1 MRKQQQQQKNGQQN
15 NRSRSHWNRPM
26 QNQQQF
32 HTMKVIDFELSAK
45 LKFWYLMQTL
55 LSFHHDTGL
64 LYQTIA
70 LMSKALKGRLTT
82 LPHWLIDIND
92 RLMDTF
98 LLVVRMWIKKVARS
112 EMVSN
117 ISRLI
122 MGRMNLTLCAW
133 DYIIFGCSPFLLPVQ
148 LRASCYI
155 QSSTTW
161 LLDNY
166 LESRQES
173 TLS

>member
-45 LKFWYLMQTL
+45 LKFCLTWCKRYSVSIMIQ
-55 LSFHHDTGL
+55 
-64 LYQTIA
+64 YQTIA
-70 LMSKALKGRLTT
+70 VMSKALKGRLTT

-133 DYIIFGCSPFLLPVQ
+133 DYIIFGCSPFYFPVQ

-155 QSSTTW
+155 QPSTTW
-161 LLDNY
+161 FLDNY
-166 LESRQES
+166 LESSQES
-173 TLS
+173 T